1 MQSLCPEHVAWQ
13 DEEPL
18 PPSSSAQQISPPE
31 QSTEL
36 VHASAVPV
44 QLASVSHVSRVLVA
58 QQTSPD
64 AHVRAP
70 QISLGVLASAVPPL
84 LLLLLPLRPPLL
96 LLLLLPLRP
105 PLLPLLL
112 LLLLVPLLLLPLLL
126 LLLPE
131 ELLPSSPLKPP
142 LPASPGTFVDEPPPH
157 ANAATSAAPID
168 PTNKIRKAF
177 ILGLQS
183 GRHVWA
189 CARRYPKRARSSA
202 SEKIS
207 TAKMHTPASTS
218 HCLRRRKIS
227 ASVSAE
233 SDPECESIGGSLSG
247 AGGFDR
253 IVQFSSVPL
262 SVC

>member
-1 MQSLCPEHVAWQ
+1 
-13 DEEPL
+13 
-18 PPSSSAQQISPPE
+18 
-31 QSTEL
+31 
-36 VHASAVPV
+36 
-44 QLASVSHVSRVLVA
+44 LASVSHVSRVLVA

-131 ELLPSSPLKPP
+131 ELPPSSPLKPP
-142 LPASPGTFVDEPPPH
+142 LPASPDTFVDEPPPH

-168 PTNKIRKAF
+168 PTNRIRKAF

-183 GRHVWA
+183 GRHVRA
-189 CARRYPKRARSSA
+189 CASLSQEGAQQCERKDQHGENAYSREYEPLPAPSQDLGIRQRGKRSRMRIHRSS
-202 SEKIS
+202 
-207 TAKMHTPASTS
+207 TT
-218 HCLRRRKIS
+218 LRRSRRR
-227 ASVSAE
+227 AVRGLA
-233 SDPECESIGGSLSG
+233 
-247 AGGFDR
+247 
-253 IVQFSSVPL
+253 
-262 SVC
+262 

>member
-1 MQSLCPEHVAWQ
+1 VVQSRCPEHVAWQ

-31 QSTEL
+31 QSSEL

-44 QLASVSHVSRVLVA
+44 QLASVSHVSRILVA

-84 LLLLLPLRPPLL
+84 LLLPLPLLLPPLRPPLL
-96 LLLLLPLRP
+96 LLLLLL
-105 PLLPLLL
+105 LLPLLL
-112 LLLLVPLLLLPLLL
+112 LPPPLPLLLLPPPLL

-142 LPASPGTFVDEPPPH
+142 LPALPGTFVDEPPPH

-183 GRHVWA
+183 
-189 CARRYPKRARSSA
+189 
-202 SEKIS
+202 
-207 TAKMHTPASTS
+207 
-218 HCLRRRKIS
+218 
-227 ASVSAE
+227 
-233 SDPECESIGGSLSG
+233 
-247 AGGFDR
+247 
-253 IVQFSSVPL
+253 
-262 SVC
+262 